1 MKFLFYLSFS
11 LLSLGQLTRIS
22 FFGQQINIYL
32 YEILAIFI
40 LLNFLLK
47 YGLGPLSEYFKK
59 FKFVYFLFL
68 YLPFSFLILF
78 GDFKALENFISLL
91 YYLRLVLYFLYFF
104 YLAYHLKKQL
114 DFKNVLLRSLN
125 IFIFLTIISSLA
137 QYFWYPELRNLLYA
151 GWDPHLYRLFGTF
164 LDTSV
169 AGALYGIIL
178 LTLFLNG
185 SEFIKTKWLFIGLLV
200 IYFLFTVF
208 TYSRSL
214 YLTLFLLGLL
224 YAATKK
230 RLREFI
236 IFAVIFLIL
245 LIVAPKPFGEGV
257 NLMRTFSIES
267 RLDDYKTA
275 INIWQKRPFFGY
287 GYNRIRY
294 VKRQMNISDE
304 VGSDITHSGASFHS
318 SFLVILVSGGII
330 GLILFIGVLYQ
341 LYNLSEMSKYLLLF
355 LGLLS
360 LTDNI
365 FLHPF
370 ILFLFLNSV
379 TLAKLTPSRK

>member
-40 LLNFLLK
+40 LLNFLIK

-68 YLPFSFLILF
+68 YLPFSFLLLF

-104 YLAYHLKKQL
+104 YLTYHLKKQL

-169 AGALYGIIL
+169 AGAVYGIIL
-178 LTLFLNG
+178 LTLFLKG

>member
-68 YLPFSFLILF
+68 YLPFSFLLLF

-169 AGALYGIIL
+169 AGAVYGIIL
-178 LTLFLNG
+178 LTLFLKG

>member
-68 YLPFSFLILF
+68 YLPFSFLLLF

-104 YLAYHLKKQL
+104 YLTYHLKKQL

-169 AGALYGIIL
+169 AGAVYGIIL
-178 LTLFLNG
+178 LTLFLKG

>member
-1 MKFLFYLSFS
+1 MKFLFYLSFF

>member
-68 YLPFSFLILF
+68 YLPFSFLLLF

-178 LTLFLNG
+178 LTLFLKG

>member
-1 MKFLFYLSFS
+1 MKFLFYLSFF

-40 LLNFLLK
+40 LLNFLIK

-68 YLPFSFLILF
+68 YLPFSFLLLF

-104 YLAYHLKKQL
+104 YLTYHLKKQL

-169 AGALYGIIL
+169 AGAVYGIIL
-178 LTLFLNG
+178 LTLFLKG

-214 YLTLFLLGLL
+214 FLTLFLLGLL
-224 YAATKK
+224 YATSKK

>member
-1 MKFLFYLSFS
+1 MKFLFYLSFF

-40 LLNFLLK
+40 LLNFLIK

-68 YLPFSFLILF
+68 YLPFSFLLLF

-104 YLAYHLKKQL
+104 YLTYHLKKQL

-169 AGALYGIIL
+169 AGAVYGIIL
-178 LTLFLNG
+178 LTLFLKG